1 MTKGND
7 EISMRIC
14 ERVLQKFQQKK
25 KIIRKEK
32 KYNIGS
38 KVLQEQRTEKCE
50 FMRIDQFDN

>member
-1 MTKGND
+1 MRKSSPK
-7 EISMRIC
+7 ISA
-14 ERVLQKFQQKK
+14 KK